1 MNVLKH
7 TIKKF
12 IYGTL
17 PYYFMKGYKPSSP
30 YLKYY
35 EYIKEHGYS
44 RHLYEFKDEYTNMP
58 VDVQKDLR
66 INNVRPCR
74 GRFPKRISQSAISP
88 SRWMSYVSELKLR
101 MEELSIFSLLLWKM
115 GIRYLS
121 KLIRYRILHRCCSIT
136 A

>member
-17 PYYFMKGYKPSSP
+17 PYYFMKGYKPGSP

-44 RHLYEFKDEYTNMP
+44 RHLYEFKDEYANMP
-58 VDVQKDLR
+58 VDVQKDEEKGLYY
-66 INNVRPCR
+66 VQK
-74 GRFPKRISQSAISP
+74 KRRQTALFQKEHSGQENSKILQGFEHGTRQAFTAP
-88 SRWMSYVSELKLR
+88 
-101 MEELSIFSLLLWKM
+101 LLQQ
-115 GIRYLS
+115 R
-121 KLIRYRILHRCCSIT
+121 
-136 A
+136 

>member
-35 EYIKEHGYS
+35 EYI
-44 RHLYEFKDEYTNMP
+44 N
-58 VDVQKDLR
+58 
-66 INNVRPCR
+66 
-74 GRFPKRISQSAISP
+74 
-88 SRWMSYVSELKLR
+88 ELV
-101 MEELSIFSLLLWKM
+101 FS
-115 GIRYLS
+115 
-121 KLIRYRILHRCCSIT
+121 
-136 A
+136 

>member
-44 RHLYEFKDEYTNMP
+44 RHLYEFKDEYANMP
-58 VDVQKDLR
+58 VDVQKEHSGQENSTILQGVEHGTR
-66 INNVRPCR
+66 QAFTAP
-74 GRFPKRISQSAISP
+74 
-88 SRWMSYVSELKLR
+88 
-101 MEELSIFSLLLWKM
+101 LLQQ
-115 GIRYLS
+115 R
-121 KLIRYRILHRCCSIT
+121 
-136 A
+136 

>member
-1 MNVLKH
+1 MNALKH

-17 PYYFMKGYKPSSP
+17 PYYFMKGYKPDSP

-58 VDVQKDLR
+58 VNVQKDEK
-66 INNVRPCR
+66 
-74 GRFPKRISQSAISP
+74 KRLILCTTREETAIFQEEYSTQEDSEVLQSLEYGA
-88 SRWMSYVSELKLR
+88 
-101 MEELSIFSLLLWKM
+101 
-115 GIRYLS
+115 GQA
-121 KLIRYRILHRCCSIT
+121 IT
-136 A
+136 ASLFR

>member
-17 PYYFMKGYKPSSP
+17 PYYFMKGYKPGSP

-44 RHLYEFKDEYTNMP
+44 RHLYEFKDEYANMP
-58 VDVQKDLR
+58 VDVQKDEEEFFL
-66 INNVRPCR
+66 
-74 GRFPKRISQSAISP
+74 FYFF
-88 SRWMSYVSELKLR
+88 SRLFCFFFNI
-101 MEELSIFSLLLWKM
+101 IFSKFF
-115 GIRYLS
+115 
-121 KLIRYRILHRCCSIT
+121 
-136 A
+136 